1 MSGPWCLL
9 VLKICFSEETKNA
22 NSVSSSS
29 LREMLRAVMVGL
41 FLWVCRFYSQSP
53 LKQRSESLTVFQNK
67 VLLRITEKS
76 QPSEVGK
83 WIKTGRGEGWGSLVV
98 LQLLLGLR
106 FPQGTGDVPLGSPW
120 ESY

>member
-41 FLWVCRFYSQSP
+41 FLWVCRFYSESSEAKIRVTHSFPKQS
-53 LKQRSESLTVFQNK
+53 
-67 VLLRITEKS
+67 ITEN
-76 QPSEVGK
+76 
-83 WIKTGRGEGWGSLVV
+83 
-98 LQLLLGLR
+98 
-106 FPQGTGDVPLGSPW
+106 
-120 ESY
+120 Y